1 MPSRFR
7 EVLTGLGD
15 SRLVMTTG
23 FDKCVVVYPQR
34 EWNAFEERF
43 LKLPQFD
50 KAVIALRRLY
60 FGNAHE
66 VDVDNV
72 GRLLIPQTLRNHADL
87 TREAIWLG
95 QGPNLELWDQ
105 QNYNS
110 MRETILGDEQS
121 REAIERRLAEL
132 NF

>member
-1 MPSRFR
+1 
-7 EVLTGLGD
+7 
-15 SRLVMTTG
+15 MTTG

-34 EWNAFEERF
+34 EWNTFEERF

-66 VDVDNV
+66 VEVDSV
-72 GRLLIPQTLRNHADL
+72 GRLLVPQSLRNHADL
-87 TREAIWLG
+87 HREAIWLG

-105 QNYNS
+105 QNYSS
-110 MRETILGDEQS
+110 MREQILGDAES

>member
-1 MPSRFR
+1 M
-7 EVLTGLGD
+7 GD
-15 SRLVMTTG
+15 ARLVMTTG
-23 FDKCVVVYPQR
+23 FDKCVVAYPQR
-34 EWNAFEERF
+34 EWMSFEERF

-66 VDVDNV
+66 VDVDPET
-72 GRLLIPQTLRNHADL
+72 GRVLIPQTLRNHADL
-87 TREAIWLG
+87 RREAIWLG

-105 QNYNS
+105 QNYSS
-110 MRETILGDEQS
+110 MRDQILGDEQS
-121 REAIERRLAEL
+121 REAIEKRLAEL